1 MKTSKPFILC
11 IGFFICLNPICLNA
25 QCTTKVT
32 HLSGTVSFP
41 CTDVTVTSSGSVSNM
56 VGCPALPNPK
66 SPYWVGRLATGA
78 YTFSFS
84 QPVVGVKIDIQGLDN
99 ASNRY
104 EELTF
109 EINGAP
115 YPITNPGIPDNC
127 QTPAE
132 LTPWGNI
139 IASPNTNGSWDAI
152 IITENISTITVKDT
166 HFWGAPLG
174 VAFSLYFC
182 CPDPCP
188 VDAGVMNGNN
198 LDLCPG
204 QAANTS
210 PSVQFFLES
219 NDLLQ
224 YVLFSNPNDTIGS
237 IIATSNTP
245 SFTFNPATM
254 QTGVTYYIAAMAGN
268 GVNGNVDLNDPCL
281 DFSNALQV
289 VWRPL
294 PSVTFTVTNP
304 DVCAGGCTSV
314 TATFTGTSPFTL
326 TYTTPGG
333 GPQTQTFSGNT
344 GTFQVCVPAGAP
356 AGSFQIAATTVTD
369 AWCTCE

>member
-1 MKTSKPFILC
+1 MKMAKPLVLC
-11 IGFFICLNPICLNA
+11 IGVLFGLSPIHLDA

-41 CTDVTVTSSGSVSNM
+41 CTDVTVTSSGSVSTM
-56 VGCPALPNPK
+56 VGCPATANPK

-84 QPVVGVKIDIQGLDN
+84 QPVSGVTLDVSWLDN
-99 ASNRY
+99 ASNAY

-109 EINGAP
+109 EINGVP

-132 LTPWGNI
+132 LTAWGNI

-152 IITENISTITVKDT
+152 IITETISSITVKDT

-188 VDAGVMNGNN
+188 TDAGVMNGSN

-204 QAANTS
+204 QIASTS
-210 PSVQFFLES
+210 PSTQFFLES

-224 YVLFSNPNDTIGS
+224 YVLFSNPSDTIGS

-245 SFTFNPATM
+245 TFSFNPATM
-254 QTGVTYYIAAMAGN
+254 QTGVIYYIAAVAGN
-268 GVNGNVDLNDPCL
+268 GLNGNVDLSDPCL
-281 DFSNALQV
+281 DFSNAIQLI
-289 VWRPL
+289 WHPL
-294 PSVTFTVTNP
+294 PSVTFSVANP
-304 DVCAGGCTSV
+304 DVCRGECTDI
-314 TATFTGTSPFTL
+314 TATFTGSPPFIL
-326 TYTTPGG
+326 TYVIPGS
-333 GPQTQTFSGNT
+333 GPLTQTFPNNT
-344 GTFQVCVPAGAP
+344 GTFQVCVPPNAP
-356 AGSFQIAATTVTD
+356 TGGFQLSATQLVD
-369 AWCTCE
+369 AWCSCE